1 MTPAEIPECRHEV
14 LTAGERIA
22 LVAAV
27 VPCSRIPGK
36 ARLLAALDRV
46 RKECPPIPKEGE

>member
-1 MTPAEIPECRHEV
+1 MSP

-22 LVAAV
+22 LVAV
-27 VPCSRIPGK
+27 VARIPGK

-46 RKECPPIPKEGE
+46 RKECPPIPKEEP

>member
-1 MTPAEIPECRHEV
+1 MP

-22 LVAAV
+22 LVAV
-27 VPCSRIPGK
+27 VETSRIPGK

-46 RKECPPIPKEGE
+46 RKECPPIPKEEP

>member
-1 MTPAEIPECRHEV
+1 MVTP

-22 LVAAV
+22 LVAV
-27 VPCSRIPGK
+27 VETSRIPGK

-46 RKECPPIPKEGE
+46 KRECPPIPKEGE